1 MLYITKIDVKL
12 HLFFPKLMLIKY
24 DEKILVFCKQKKIV
38 AKTKIK
44 NALKCIEFNFTKQNS
59 LTFLNM
65 SNPRPI
71 EHIPRKAASKAS
83 VIVDW

>member
-1 MLYITKIDVKL
+1 
-12 HLFFPKLMLIKY
+12 MLIKY
-24 DEKILVFCKQKKIV
+24 DEKILVFCKQNKKIV
-38 AKTKIK
+38 AKTKVK

-83 VIVDW
+83 VIGDR